1 MTSGVRRWRIR
12 LTAAARDDIRNVL
25 LWTSERFGEAQ
36 ARRYA
41 GTLVEAIQTLEEG
54 PDVPG
59 SRRRDEISQGLM
71 TLHVARRGRTGR
83 HLVVYRTGTPAA
95 DPPIV
100 EVLRLLHD
108 SMDLSRRVETGRRED
123 R

>member
-1 MTSGVRRWRIR
+1 
-12 LTAAARDDIRNVL
+12 
-25 LWTSERFGEAQ
+25 
-36 ARRYA
+36 
-41 GTLVEAIQTLEEG
+41 
-54 PDVPG
+54 
-59 SRRRDEISQGLM
+59 M

-83 HLVVYRTGTPAA
+83 HLVVYRTGTPAV

-108 SMDLSRRVETGRRED
+108 SMDLSRHIETGRRED